1 MVRRRPLT
9 NGHHDCVSTTTEPHT
24 ANIKPQET
32 NWSNIANNMQTKYI
46 GTLWYTHP
54 IPASLFYNLSIF
66 LTLKLWKE
74 SETWWTRRCGSFSD
88 SLTGNYM
95 QLLYWAAAVADS
107 KTRCFNMSSS
117 SVANTK
123 PFFVWWLM
131 YHSFL
136 VSHWCFY
143 LLAFP
148 Q

>member
-1 MVRRRPLT
+1 MVRPRPLT
-9 NGHHDCVSTTTEPHT
+9 NGHHNCVSTTPEPHT

-32 NWSNIANNMQTKYI
+32 NWQNIEHQDQNIANNMQTKYI
-46 GTLWYTHP
+46 GRLTLSQHL
-54 IPASLFYNLSIF
+54 SLTMF

-107 KTRCFNMSSS
+107 KTRCFNMSSF

-123 PFFVWWLM
+123 PFFVRWLM
-131 YHSFL
+131 YLSFL

-148 Q
+148 